1 VNKKILIALIC
12 TLIFIFI
19 STILFKSFDNF
30 ESNRNDIKE
39 NNLIIQN
46 KDDEIEKLKI
56 EKEQL
61 KEDILQLKN
70 TFETETF
77 LKNKQGIVDNYYSWI
92 KDFKWNKVTLSNR
105 SGTILDITD
114 NEIFKIY
121 LPRSYNEFKY
131 QYMTDSPIT
140 KSYTYTFYFDNE
152 IKEITLSCEGIIKIP
167 EKCKNMQLYYIA
179 ESFLPIE
186 DSLKKVT
193 YNTKQLLLDSKIY
206 TNETNP
212 DDISYFSDLHAKYII
227 LDWIPKNMFEIK
239 KLPTDI
245 ESPIYEFV
253 AYYRGENAY
262 FKLFKYN
269 DVLGYFIEL
278 SYKNESI
285 LYEMNNI
292 NLESDLKQ
300 LLQMHVK

>member
-1 VNKKILIALIC
+1 MNKKIRLLIILIG
-12 TLIFIFI
+12 TLIFI
-19 STILFKSFDNF
+19 STILFKLFDNY
-30 ESNRNDIKE
+30 ESTIKE

-46 KDDEIEKLKI
+46 KDDEIVKLKT
-56 EKEQL
+56 EKKQL
-61 KEDILQLKN
+61 EEDILQLKN

-77 LKNKQGIVDNYYSWI
+77 LIKKQGIVDNYYSWI

-105 SGTILDITD
+105 NGTILDITN
-114 NEIFKIY
+114 NEIFKMY
-121 LPRSYNEFKY
+121 LPKSYNEFKY
-131 QYMTDSPIT
+131 HYMADSPIT

-179 ESFLPIE
+179 EAFLPIE
-186 DSLKKVT
+186 DSLKKVN
-193 YNTKQLLLDSKIY
+193 YNAKQLLLDSKIY

-212 DDISYFSDLHAKYII
+212 DDINYFSDLHAKYII

-245 ESPIYEFV
+245 EVPIYEFV

-269 DVLGYFIEL
+269 DVLGYFMEL

-300 LLQMHVK
+300 LLQMHIK